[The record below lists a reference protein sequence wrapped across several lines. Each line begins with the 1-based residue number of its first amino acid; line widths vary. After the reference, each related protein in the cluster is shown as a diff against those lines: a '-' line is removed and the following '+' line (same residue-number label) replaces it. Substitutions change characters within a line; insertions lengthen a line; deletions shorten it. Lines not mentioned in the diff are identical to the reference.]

1 METIRMTHAG
11 LKAKHREE
19 MNAFEGIFFAFST
32 EQFIEGMEK
41 IGLQKDQT
49 HEIYQLMAGGFIL
62 KSRSKAFREMLDRH
76 EAEMKAFRKDQKNLL
91 DALIYELRNHEYCI
105 TYDPADALRDL
116 GLERSEIDEAMLK
129 KACKAALQDVNS

>member
-1 METIRMTHAG
+1 METMNQTHAG
-11 LKAKHREE
+11 LKAKHSEE

-49 HEIYQLMAGGFIL
+49 HEIYKLMAGGFIL

-91 DALIYELRNHEYCI
+91 NALVYELRNHEYCI
-105 TYDPADALRDL
+105 TYDASDALRSL
-116 GLERSEIDEAMLK
+116 GLERGDVDEALLK
-129 KACKAALQDVNS
+129 KACKLSLEDIN

>member
-1 METIRMTHAG
+1 METMNQTHAG
-11 LKAKHREE
+11 LKAKHRDE

-49 HEIYQLMAGGFIL
+49 HEIYKLMAGGFIL

-76 EAEMKAFRKDQKNLL
+76 EVEMKAFRKDQKNLL
-91 DALIYELRNHEYCI
+91 NALVYELRNHEYCI
-105 TYDPADALRDL
+105 TYDASDALRSL
-116 GLERSEIDEAMLK
+116 GLEHGDIDEVLLK
-129 KACKAALQDVNS
+129 KACKLALADIN